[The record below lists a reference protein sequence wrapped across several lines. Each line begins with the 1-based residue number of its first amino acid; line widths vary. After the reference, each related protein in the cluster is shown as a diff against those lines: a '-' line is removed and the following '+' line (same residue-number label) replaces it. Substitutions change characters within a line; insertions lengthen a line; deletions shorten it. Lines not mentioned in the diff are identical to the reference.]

1 MTIVSFIVT
10 AGFYFLLA
18 PVAIAILIR
27 RCQNHVTFRLV
38 WITILSI
45 AVLSWGVASVLAGA
59 VFVLSPDLLP
69 QPVLLMSFRCGWAF
83 AFVTSFPALVLYAIP
98 RLAIR
103 SGRVRD
109 VISFTLLSVPFVL
122 LCLWYVPLIEKLG
135 IGD

>member
-18 PVAIAILIR
+18 PVAIALLIR
-27 RCQNHVTFRLV
+27 RCQNRVTFRLV
-38 WITILSI
+38 WILILSI
-45 AVLSWGVASVLAGA
+45 AVLSWGLASILAGA
-59 VFVLSPDLLP
+59 VFLLSPDLLP

-83 AFVTSFPALVLYAIP
+83 AFVTSAPALVLYAIP
-98 RLAIR
+98 RLVIR
-103 SGRVRD
+103 SKRVCD
-109 VISFTLLSVPFVL
+109 IISFILLSLPFVM